1 MIDHVNLIRKILS
14 HEAGPFVQ
22 FLKYAT
28 VGVMATCVQTA
39 VFYALA
45 ATLIPCLGA
54 EDVAVRY
61 LGLPAA
67 ELTDSVR
74 AVRAAIAVGCGF
86 MVANLFCW
94 LMNRWF
100 VFKPGRHV
108 WYVEFLLFFTV
119 SLVAFGVGVGLQTLL
134 IHAAGVMT
142 TVAFLAEV
150 FSSLVINFVVRKF
163 FVFKG

>member
-1 MIDHVNLIRKILS
+1 MELS
-14 HEAGPFVQ
+14 THS
-22 FLKYAT
+22 
-28 VGVMATCVQTA
+28 MATPESAKTA
-39 VFYALA
+39 IHMDAKPRRPRIMAMALMA
-45 ATLIPCLGA
+45 RAKYTFCQAT
-54 EDVAVRY
+54 
-61 LGLPAA
+61 
-67 ELTDSVR
+67 R
-74 AVRAAIAVGCGF
+74 AVRAAMAVGCGF

-100 VFKPGRHV
+100 VFRPGRHV

-119 SLVAFGVGVGLQTLL
+119 SLAAFGVGVGLQTLL